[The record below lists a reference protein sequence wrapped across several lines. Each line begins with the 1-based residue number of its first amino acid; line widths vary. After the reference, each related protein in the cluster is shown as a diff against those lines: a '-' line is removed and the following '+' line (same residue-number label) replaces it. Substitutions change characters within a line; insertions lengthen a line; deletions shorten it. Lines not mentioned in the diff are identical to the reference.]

1 MAKQTKQSRR
11 KTEQQSFF
19 SSLSPGRQ
27 DLLSISLL
35 FAITLFLFR
44 GIVLE
49 DAAFSAG
56 GDTAAALSYQHAGD
70 TIKET
75 EGVDPLW
82 MPYFFSG
89 MPTFGN
95 VAYLPHNISYVQ
107 IVVIAVLNI
116 VFLNSTW
123 GWLVVFYFLGGVFM
137 FFLMRIWSTSRIA
150 SLFAAI
156 TFMLSPYAIGLAGE
170 GHGSKLM
177 ALMYLPAVFLLTH
190 MMFEKRN
197 LFSFGLLSAAIGTLL
212 LTNHMQIVYYVLM
225 VVGFYL
231 IYNVFADFKAEKAL
245 IPKKIALFAGAA
257 LIGLAISSYIY
268 LSVYE
273 YAQYSIRGGGTTG
286 VPGGLS
292 WDYATSWS
300 WHPQELLTLLI
311 PGFFGFQNP
320 YYWGTMPF
328 TNSTVY
334 IGLLPLLFSIVAL
347 VYRRTRVTLFFGIL
361 TLLVF
366 LVSFGKHFA
375 VFYEL
380 LFRFLPFFNKF
391 RAPAMILHLI
401 PFTLGVLGA
410 FGLEYLLELRAK
422 LKEGEAAKL
431 IKTLLYVVLG
441 LGVIFV
447 VGFLMKT
454 SLQQMMTGSFFV
466 KSGELEYF
474 TAQYGAEAARRLGQL
489 QQVRFEKLAS
499 DFVKFV
505 FLGGI
510 SLGLVLAFLKRKMS
524 STIFAGAVLALLCVD
539 LYIVIKEG
547 NFIDPKPKADLTRS
561 FLPDATIQYLKGQGG
576 IYRVYPV
583 GQGQYDDNTFAY
595 HGIQSIGGY
604 SPAKLKIFQEMVDSA
619 GLYPPRLPFNMNI
632 LNMLS
637 AKYFLVPGRLPEP
650 GRLQVVNVDQARG
663 VIIYEN
669 PDYFPRAWFVDTY
682 EVAKTNEK
690 KFASILSSS
699 FDPRVQAVLEEEP
712 RTKPVASDSTHV
724 EVAKYESHRIQLKT
738 FSNQRSLLVLSEIY
752 YPAGWN
758 AMIDGAETEIYR
770 TNSILRSV
778 VVPAGDH
785 EVVFSFD
792 PPMYHL
798 GYSVSNGAWALT
810 GLLILVGAW
819 RNPSI
824 RNRFGKK
831 AAEREQQE
839 S

>member
-19 SSLSPGRQ
+19 SSLSPGKQ
-27 DLLSISLL
+27 DLLSIGLL
-35 FAITLFLFR
+35 FAITIFLFR

-82 MPYFFSG
+82 GPYFFSG

-95 VAYLPHNISYVQ
+95 VAYLPHNISYLQ
-107 IVVIAVLNI
+107 VVIVAVLNI
-116 VFLNSTW
+116 LFLNSTW

-156 TFMLSPYAIGLAGE
+156 TFMMSPYAIGLAAE

-197 LFSFGLLSAAIGTLL
+197 LLSFGLLSAAIGTLL

-231 IYNVFADFKAEKAL
+231 IYSIFADIKAEKTL
-245 IPKKIALFAGAA
+245 IPKKIVLFVGAT

-286 VPGGLS
+286 APGGLS

-334 IGLLPLLFSIVAL
+334 IGLFPLLLSTIAL

-410 FGLEYLLELRAK
+410 FGLEYLFEMGEKAKEVGAAK
-422 LKEGEAAKL
+422 LKKIL
-431 IKTLLYVVLG
+431 FYSLLALG
-441 LGVIFV
+441 ALLV

-454 SLQQMMTGSFFV
+454 SLQQTLNGFMFS
-466 KSGELEYF
+466 KPGEFEYIA
-474 TAQYGAEAARRLGQL
+474 AQQGADAARTIGRL
-489 QQVRFEKLAS
+489 QQVRFELLAG
-499 DFVKFV
+499 DFVKFI
-505 FLGGI
+505 FIAGI
-510 SLGLVLAFLKRKMS
+510 SIGLVLAFLKGKIRA
-524 STIFAGAVLALLCVD
+524 TIFAGAVLALLCID
-539 LYIVIKEG
+539 LYVVIKDG
-547 NFIDPKPKADLTRS
+547 HFINPQPKADLAKS
-561 FLPDATIQYLKGQGG
+561 FQPGATVQYLKAQPG
-576 IYRVYPV
+576 IFRVYPV

-604 SPAKLKIFQEMVDSA
+604 SPAKLKIYQEMVDSA

-637 AKYFLVPGRLPEP
+637 AKYFLVPGRLPDPEH
-650 GRLQVVNVDQARG
+650 LQVVNVDQARG
-663 VIIYEN
+663 LITYEN
-669 PDYFPRAWFVDTY
+669 PDYLPRAWFVKSY
-682 EVAKTNEK
+682 EVANTNEN
-690 KFASILSSS
+690 KFSVLLSPS
-699 FDPRVQAVLEEEP
+699 FDPRNHAVLEEEP
-712 RTKPVASDSTHV
+712 LTKPVASDSTHV
-724 EVAKYESHRIQLKT
+724 EVAKYESRRIQLKT

-758 AMIDGAETEIYR
+758 ATVDGADTEIYR

-785 EVVFSFD
+785 EVIFSFD

-798 GYSVSNGAWALT
+798 GYNLSNGAWALT
-810 GLLILVGAW
+810 GLLILVGVW

-831 AAEREQQE
+831 AAEREHQE